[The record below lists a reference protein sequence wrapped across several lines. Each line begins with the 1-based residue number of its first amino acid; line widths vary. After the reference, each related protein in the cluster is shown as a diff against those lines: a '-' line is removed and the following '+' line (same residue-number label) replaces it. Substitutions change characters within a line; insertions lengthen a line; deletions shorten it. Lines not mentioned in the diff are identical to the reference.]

1 MLAPTARSSRLAAL
15 AAFATVALV
24 VLALVPAVSLASPA
38 APTADDLASSDRV
51 IVGWTDAGVAGITG
65 PDAIS
70 GETPSVG
77 ARPDRVTRV
86 TDAAGMQATW
96 LFTLAVGGDVY
107 SFPTRLAPQQM
118 ASTVA
123 GLRSQAGVRYA
134 EPDRILKA
142 VANPPNDPSWTGAPQ
157 WDLSEGT
164 TATTYGID
172 LLGAW
177 DTTQGAGIT
186 VAVIDTGITTH
197 PEFTGRT
204 VAGYDFI
211 GDTDISNDGNGRD
224 ADPSDPGDWV
234 TSAES
239 ASGPL
244 AGCTVT
250 NSSWHGS
257 HTAGTVGA
265 ATNNGVGVAS
275 VAPAAR
281 LQAVRVLG
289 KCGGYTSDIADA
301 IVWASGG
308 TVSGVPA
315 NANVAR
321 VLSLSLGGSG
331 SCGTTMQSAINGAIA
346 RGSAVVVAAGNS
358 NADASSFSPANCA
371 GVITVAATT
380 RTGVRAS
387 FSNYGTMVEIAA
399 PGTSI
404 YSTINA
410 GTQGPTSP
418 TYAYYQGTSMSTPHV
433 AGVAALLF
441 AAKPSLTPAQV
452 TQLIQQ
458 NSHPFASGGCSQGC
472 GSGIVDAAKAVA
484 AAVGGGGPTP
494 VPSVTPTP
502 FPTRSTGI
510 PPSPSASIAPSS
522 APSPSASVAPSPT
535 PTPSVGPSP
544 SPTPSI
550 CTRGAPVV
558 TVTPTTASISRGS
571 FSSET
576 IRVRNADA
584 GPCGS
589 STFTLTGAVTTRYPG
604 ITSAFTGPTT
614 LTVAPGAT
622 GASTARISVAT
633 TAFVGANATVRYTA
647 ARSAIPTSGSAL
659 VSVAVR

>member
-1 MLAPTARSSRLAAL
+1 MTRNASAARSRITSGLLAITAVAL
-15 AAFATVALV
+15 LLFGAIPSGTVAG
-24 VLALVPAVSLASPA
+24 APSARGGVPANAVAMTGNFTA
-38 APTADDLASSDRV
+38 ADDLTSSDRV
-51 IVGWTDAGVAGITG
+51 IVAWSDAGVSALAGPAAVG
-65 PDAIS
+65 

-107 SFPTRLAPQQM
+107 SFPTRLAPEQM

-142 VANPPNDPSWTGAPQ
+142 VASPPNDPYWTSPSPGQ

-177 DTTQGAGIT
+177 DRTQGSGVT

-244 AGCTVT
+244 AGCPVT

-275 VAPAAR
+275 VAPAAK
-281 LQAVRVLG
+281 LEAVRVLG

-331 SCGTTMQSAINGAIA
+331 SCGTTMQSAINGAVS
-346 RGSAVVVAAGNS
+346 RGSSVVVAAGNS
-358 NADASSFSPANCA
+358 NADASGFSPANCA

-387 FSNYGTMVEIAA
+387 FSNYGTTVEIAA

-418 TYAYYQGTSMSTPHV
+418 TYAVLPGHEHGDSARRRGRGPPVRRQAV
-433 AGVAALLF
+433 AHARTG
-441 AAKPSLTPAQV
+441 
-452 TQLIQQ
+452 
-458 NSHPFASGGCSQGC
+458 
-472 GSGIVDAAKAVA
+472 DAAHPAEC
-484 AAVGGGGPTP
+484 
-494 VPSVTPTP
+494 
-502 FPTRSTGI
+502 
-510 PPSPSASIAPSS
+510 
-522 APSPSASVAPSPT
+522 ASVR
-535 PTPSVGPSP
+535 VGWLPP
-544 SPTPSI
+544 GL
-550 CTRGAPVV
+550 RL
-558 TVTPTTASISRGS
+558 RD
-571 FSSET
+571 
-576 IRVRNADA
+576 RR
-584 GPCGS
+584 CG
-589 STFTLTGAVTTRYPG
+589 
-604 ITSAFTGPTT
+604 
-614 LTVAPGAT
+614 
-622 GASTARISVAT
+622 
-633 TAFVGANATVRYTA
+633 
-647 ARSAIPTSGSAL
+647 
-659 VSVAVR
+659 